1 MKKPNADTVIPPT
14 AGQRGP
20 AEHDRRAQIVE
31 AADAYFRHYG
41 YNKTTVADLAKAIG
55 LSTAYIYKFF
65 DSKQAIGEAICSK
78 CLSII
83 LNELHKI
90 AHAKRPAGER
100 LTEMYM
106 SVARESVRR
115 FFHDRRLHDIVN
127 ISRVSQWQTAKD
139 HQAAVLELILHVM
152 AEGRAAGE
160 FETDSSLIK
169 TCNAVAETFLLV
181 SHPVLLEER
190 LDGLE
195 ERAEEISALVLRG
208 LRRK

>member
-1 MKKPNADTVIPPT
+1 MKKPTAETVMPPT

-20 AEHDRRAQIVE
+20 AEHDRRAQIIE

-65 DSKQAIGEAICSK
+65 DSKQAVGEAICGK
-78 CLSII
+78 CLGII
-83 LNELHKI
+83 LDELTKI
-90 AHAKRPAGER
+90 AHAKRPADER
-100 LTEMYM
+100 LAEMYI
-106 SVARESVRR
+106 SIARESERR
-115 FFHDRRLHDIVN
+115 FFHDRRLHDIIN
-127 ISRVSQWQTAKD
+127 IARASQWQIAKD
-139 HQAAVLELILHVM
+139 HQAAVLELILHVV

-160 FETDSSLIK
+160 FETDSSLFK

-181 SHPVLLEER
+181 WHPVLLEER

-195 ERAEEISALVLRG
+195 ERAAEISALVLRG
-208 LRRK
+208 LRKK